1 MFCNEFCCSALIFAA
16 LLLSSA
22 KLLKIN
28 ETSPLWRRQDTSA
41 TMKICGRTYAV
52 SVDSVGGHTITARR

>member
-41 TMKICGRTYAV
+41 TMKKNGLRQMCLAE
-52 SVDSVGGHTITARR
+52 SVF